1 MINADSVDDS
11 SGSGGDALDSS
22 GSISIHTG
30 GELLVIP
37 WTISFQKFRYET
49 WNADNDTVAVTNTN
63 DDFYNNNGDKDKFL
77 EDVRL
82 QRNQNW

>member
-1 MINADSVDDS
+1 MINEDSVDDS

-37 WTISFQKFRYET
+37 LTIPFQKFRYET
-49 WNADNDTVAVTNTN
+49 
-63 DDFYNNNGDKDKFL
+63 
-77 EDVRL
+77 
-82 QRNQNW
+82 